1 MYDFNGKVALVTGA
15 GGEHGIGR
23 AICRRLAAD
32 GCDLVVN
39 DFRAQPYSESGWGGL
54 PALVGEIED
63 CGQKALAVEADVSA
77 AAQVTAMIDQ
87 ALAHFGHID
96 ILVNNAGSRP
106 GADRVPVLELGEAAW
121 DRVHNV
127 NAKGTFLCAQA
138 VARHMVNRGQ
148 GGKIVNISST
158 AGRQGMPFYA
168 AYCASK
174 FAIIGFT
181 QSLAHELAPHNI
193 NVNAVCPGT
202 TLTERTGY
210 IAAALNKQEAPTG
223 DATDAMVA
231 PIAGQTPLGRVG
243 TPDDVARTVAFLAAT
258 ESDYTTGV
266 SLLVAGGI
274 QM

>member
-1 MYDFNGKVALVTGA
+1 MYDLNGKIALVTGA

-23 AICRRLAAD
+23 AICRRLATD
-32 GCDLVVN
+32 GCDLVFN
-39 DFRAQPYSESGWGGL
+39 DLHAQPYSESGWGGL
-54 PALVGEIED
+54 PTLVSEIED
-63 CGQKALAVEADVSA
+63 CGQKALAIEADISA
-77 AAQVTAMIDQ
+77 SAQVAAMVDQ

-106 GADRVPVLELGEAAW
+106 GADRVPVLKLSEAAW

-127 NAKGTFLCAQA
+127 NAKGTLLCAQA
-138 VARHMVNRGQ
+138 IARHMVDRGA
-148 GGKIVNISST
+148 GGKIVNIYST
-158 AGRQGMPFYA
+158 TGRQGMPFYA

-193 NVNAVCPGT
+193 NVNVVCPGT
-202 TLTERTGY
+202 TFTERTGY
-210 IAAALNKQEAPTG
+210 IAAALNKHEAPTC

-231 PIAGQTPLGRVG
+231 PIAKQTPLGRVG
-243 TPDDVARTVAFLAAT
+243 TPDDVARTVAFLAAP
-258 ESDYTTGV
+258 ESDYTTGI
-266 SLLVAGGI
+266 SLLAAGGI